1 MMWVEKYRPQTVDE
15 VVGNED
21 GKLEFINWIKK
32 WKEGK
37 NKELGILLVGPP
49 GIGKTSWVHAFANTF
64 GYTVIET
71 NASDYRSKRALE
83 ERLGHISRGSTLD
96 TFIGAG
102 RSEPLLFLDEVDG
115 IDPKADSGA
124 IPALISIV
132 KQSKL
137 LTILAANIL
146 DRRRHKLLIQ
156 NFRVI
161 EFYPLTPR
169 QTIILLKKI
178 LTREGLDVTYEVLKD
193 IANKSKGDAR
203 AAINLLQSVAMGM
216 SIGSMV
222 ITAEYLPFDSFLKR
236 LSEAGTEKEVSSLVQ
251 SNLNYLED
259 LIGVVWDNIIRSNM
273 NLSMIE
279 ALMKELSDIDILWKR
294 INRERRWSL
303 LKYIIPNISIFIFKI
318 KRYITFEGRI
328 PEYRFYLFIKNRKVR
343 EQRDEMLRM
352 LSNSFHVSER
362 KFITEILP
370 YRYEDLLISRWSDL
384 IKWCQ
389 KMFG

>member
-1 MMWVEKYRPQTVDE
+1 
-15 VVGNED
+15 
-21 GKLEFINWIKK
+21 
-32 WKEGK
+32 
-37 NKELGILLVGPP
+37 
-49 GIGKTSWVHAFANTF
+49 
-64 GYTVIET
+64 
-71 NASDYRSKRALE
+71 
-83 ERLGHISRGSTLD
+83 LD

-146 DRRRHKLLIQ
+146 DRRQHKLLIE
-156 NFRVI
+156 NFKVI

-178 LTREGLDVTYEVLKD
+178 LAREGLDVTFEVLKD

-203 AAINLLQSVAMGM
+203 AAINMLQSVAMGM

-236 LSEAGTEKEVSSLVQ
+236 LSEAGTVKEVSFLVQ

-259 LIGVVWDNIIRSNM
+259 LMGVVWDNIIRSNM
-273 NLSMIE
+273 NLSMME

-303 LKYIIPNISIFIFKI
+303 LKYLIPNISSFIFKI
-318 KRYITFEGRI
+318 KKYITFEDRI

-362 KFITEILP
+362 KFMTEILP
-370 YRYEDLLISRWSDL
+370 YRYEDLLIGQWSDL